1 MKVAYIHDWLITF
14 AGAEKVLEAMLETI
28 KGEKIYT
35 LFYKPENF
43 KNSKISE
50 YEIETSPLNLL
61 PGVYKYYRML
71 LPLMPLAVEWFNLG
85 DYDLI
90 ISSNHAVA
98 KGVIV
103 FPHQKHICYTHT
115 PIRYAWDLTYEY
127 LNSVPKPLRP
137 LAHALL
143 HNIRTWDYITSVR
156 VDVFIA
162 DSKTVAKRIKRYYGR
177 DSVVIYPPVDV
188 EKFRVNE
195 NHGDYFI
202 TVSRLVPY
210 KKVDLLVEAFNELGL
225 KFLVVGD
232 GPEMGRIKRIAGK
245 NVEVL
250 GWVEEKTLIELLSNA
265 RAFVYAAYEDFG
277 ISPVEAMASG
287 LPVIAYGY
295 GGTSETVINGET
307 GLFFYEQTP
316 NAVIDAI
323 KEFLKVE
330 DKFDRKRIREHSL
343 RFGRERFKREFAEVV
358 NKAVENS
365 SYDKV

>member
-1 MKVAYIHDWLITF
+1 MRVAYIHDWLITF
-14 AGAEKVLEAMLETI
+14 AGAEKVLEAMLETV
-28 KGEKIYT
+28 KGDRIYT
-35 LFYKPENF
+35 LFYNPKNF

-61 PGVYKYYRML
+61 PGVHKYYRML
-71 LPLMPLAVEWFNLG
+71 LPLMPFAIEWFNLR

-103 FPHQKHICYTHT
+103 FPYQKHICYAHT

-127 LNSVPKPLRP
+127 LGSIPKPLRP

-143 HNIRTWDYITSVR
+143 HNIRIWDYITSTR
-156 VDVFIA
+156 VDVFIVN
-162 DSKTVAKRIKRYYGR
+162 SKTVAKRIKRYYGR
-177 DSVVIYPPVDV
+177 NSIVIYPPVDV
-188 EKFRVNE
+188 EKFSVRE
-195 NHGDYFI
+195 NHEDYFI

-210 KKVDLLVEAFNELGL
+210 KRVDLLVESFNKLDL
-225 KFLVVGD
+225 KLLVVGD
-232 GPEMGRIKRIAGK
+232 GPEIGKIKKIAGK

-250 GWVEEKTLIELLSNA
+250 GWIDEKILIELLSNA

-295 GGTSETVINGET
+295 GGVSETVIDGET
-307 GLFFYEQTP
+307 GIFFYEQTP
-316 NAVIDAI
+316 NAVIDAV
-323 KEFLKVE
+323 KKFLRVE
-330 DKFDRKRIREHSL
+330 GNFIRKRIREHSL
-343 RFGRERFKREFAEVV
+343 KFSRARFKKEFARVV
-358 NKAVENS
+358 NEVFDSVA
-365 SYDKV
+365 